1 VGPLR
6 VPPSPCPCH
15 SNPPGDSVA
24 TSVGSEALGAHCV
37 CPLRRAR
44 CHSNPPGDSVAASV
58 GIEALGAHCVPG
70 VLGFLYR
77 RDLYADVTFMLVVG
91 TWERCRGAGTRPS
104 SSLAIGSEEER
115 AYVAAP

>member
-1 VGPLR
+1 

-24 TSVGSEALGAHCV
+24 TSVGSEALGAHST
-37 CPLRRAR
+37 P
-44 CHSNPPGDSVAASV
+44 S
-58 GIEALGAHCVPG
+58 

-91 TWERCRGAGTRPS
+91 P
-104 SSLAIGSEEER
+104 GSDVEVL
-115 AYVAAP
+115 VAPFQFARDRKR